1 MTKRKNRLGTNADDS
16 FLATRE
22 AELFRG
28 LDGVDTVS
36 YANSTAGVIVDIRGN
51 TPGKG
56 GAAEGDLYES
66 IENLS
71 GSSHRDTLF
80 GSTGDNVLWGRGGHD
95 RLQGFA
101 GKDTLF
107 GGDGNDTLRGG
118 TEDDIVHGEQGDDVA
133 VGNTGNDV
141 LHGGPGFDI
150 LIGGAGNDTL
160 YGGTGNDQL
169 DGDATE
175 STEED
180 PLSPGADVYSF
191 NLATRFGADAILG
204 MGAEDRIE
212 FNNVDDGIATQFRVV
227 AAEPLGWGP
236 TIQFFDS
243 ADRPVGSLLIYGV
256 DLDDLSKRSLSG
268 FTDETFSAFI
278 ASKLIFADF

>member
-1 MTKRKNRLGTNADDS
+1 MTKRKRTGTNGADS
-16 FLATRE
+16 FFATRE
-22 AELFRG
+22 AELFQG
-28 LDGVDTVS
+28 LDGIDTVS

-71 GSSHRDTLF
+71 GSIYRDTLF

-107 GGDGNDTLRGG
+107 GGDGNDQLRGG
-118 TEDDIVHGEQGDDVA
+118 TEDDTLHGEQGDDVA
-133 VGNTGNDV
+133 IGNTGNDV

-160 YGGTGNDQL
+160 YGGTGDDQF
-169 DGDATE
+169 DGDGIEGTE
-175 STEED
+175 AD
-180 PLSPGADVYSF
+180 PLLPGADVYFF
-191 NLATRFGADAILG
+191 NLATQFGADSILG

-212 FNNVDDGIATQFRVV
+212 FNNVDDGIATQFRFV
-227 AAEPLGWGP
+227 ANHLLAPSRIE
-236 TIQFFDS
+236 FFDS
-243 ADRPVGSLLIYGV
+243 SDRIVETVAVYDVELAN
-256 DLDDLSKRSLSG
+256 LSKRSLSG
-268 FTDETFSAFI
+268 FTDETFSAFV
-278 ASKLIFADF
+278 ANKLIFGDF